1 MASIEQLKSQMNK
14 SAGIALTNQFAVQ
27 LPLLEGYDSR
37 PMNLLCKSVTMP
49 GKQITTKDK
58 SIGLFSEKV
67 VDGFLVDDV
76 TMTFYVM
83 NDYQTRL
90 YFDAWRKLMVGE
102 KRGEVGYKND
112 YAKTVTIHQLK
123 KPDGKGLLGQEY
135 SIDGTISETI
145 SNFGARGV
153 FSAGIDFYANSIYSV
168 ELEDAFP
175 TTMSAIELSNEP
187 DGLVEMSV
195 QFSYTNWSVKQDL
208 LSKLNRG
215 LKFEAGLSE
224 VGLSEARRVITSI

>member
-14 SAGIALTNQFAVQ
+14 TAGIALTNQFAVQ
-27 LPLLEGYDSR
+27 LPTIDGYEARSL
-37 PMNLLCKSVTMP
+37 NLLCKNVTLP

-58 SIGLFSEKV
+58 TIGLFSEKV
-67 VDGFLVDDV
+67 VDGFLVDDIN
-76 TMTFYVM
+76 MTFYVM
-83 NDYQTRL
+83 NDYHTRL

-102 KRGEVGYKND
+102 KRGEVGYKKD
-112 YAKTVTIHQLK
+112 YAKKVTIHQLK
-123 KPDGKGLLGQEY
+123 KPDGSGLLGQEY
-135 SIDGTISETI
+135 SAELNIGGI
-145 SNFGARGV
+145 

-175 TTMSAIELSNEP
+175 TTMSAIELTNDP

-208 LSKLNRG
+208 LSTLNRG
-215 LKFEAGLSE
+215 LKFDIG
-224 VGLSEARRVITSI
+224 GII